1 MCSAS
6 RVISPTAVYDTTEVC
21 ELLGIGD
28 DKLRR
33 LVSTGRLRRLMY
45 TERWR
50 FWGAELIKFCGRETW
65 GAP

>member
-1 MCSAS
+1 
-6 RVISPTAVYDTTEVC
+6 
-21 ELLGIGD
+21 
-28 DKLRR
+28 
-33 LVSTGRLRRLMY
+33 MY